1 MLRRCSRNKFNHHH
15 TRCFS
20 AVAQPQP
27 WDTHPT
33 PNPFDH
39 AQRLAKHK
47 DYVSPPDPKPWK
59 TTEPYIDMDKQHHLP
74 RVPKNQ
80 IGRRKRDKLLA
91 QPSPLYPQIPGGS
104 ALTFQRTVEGRY
116 LVSNQSHDPAIGLI
130 PSFTVDQ
137 NKRQSFGMVDDEAS
151 YKGIRQGLE
160 LVIREAKAP
169 GFSVKGLDG
178 ILSISRKFQRLLDQC
193 DLLETPKYAFPLF
206 DEIFFAFQ
214 KFGILSDRPY
224 NQMIVQC
231 ERREMHSRRYFG
243 CGFLR
248 KFCL

>member
-1 MLRRCSRNKFNHHH
+1 MLRLGTLRNCRHPS
-15 TRCFS
+15 TRRFS
-20 AVAQPQP
+20 AAAQPQP

-39 AQRLAKHK
+39 AQRYAKHK

-74 RVPKNQ
+74 RVPKNN
-80 IGRRKRDKLLA
+80 IGRRKRDKMLA
-91 QPSPLYPQIPGGS
+91 QPSPLYPQLPGSS
-104 ALTFQRTVEGRY
+104 ALTLQRTSEGRY
-116 LVSNQSHDPAIGLI
+116 LVSNQSQEAAIGLI
-130 PSFTVDQ
+130 PTFTVDQ
-137 NKRQSFGMVDDEAS
+137 NKRRSFGMVDDEVS
-151 YKGIRQGLE
+151 SKGIRQGLE

-193 DLLETPKYAFPLF
+193 DLLETPKFAFPLF

-214 KFGILSDRPY
+214 KYGILSDRPY

-231 ERREMHSRRYFG
+231 ERREMNSRRYRLKRLFH
-243 CGFLR
+243 
-248 KFCL
+248 